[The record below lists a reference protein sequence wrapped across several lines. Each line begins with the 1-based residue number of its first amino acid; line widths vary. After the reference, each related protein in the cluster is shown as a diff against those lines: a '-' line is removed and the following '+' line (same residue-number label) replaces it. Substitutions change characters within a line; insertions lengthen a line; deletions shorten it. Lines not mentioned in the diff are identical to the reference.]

1 MVILNQNLID
11 KKLINIKV
19 GLLYSENYTFIP
31 LLYDKKD
38 IIFQTPKL
46 YTQYGINDKYDK
58 NFIDLSF
65 RNNINDDTINTF
77 HKNMDIIYSKVNSKY
92 KKFNTINYLK
102 KNENDKDIYMRLKIQ
117 DNILIFDQNKN
128 KLNHIIP
135 NIYGNFI
142 IHLQGV
148 WIIDNDIY
156 FQWYLL
162 QAKIDMPLYLDKYS
176 FVDNTAQSLA
186 PRPPPP
192 PPLPPHNF
200 KLKIASTN
208 NNNNIDNKMNN
219 KKKKIIIKK
228 DINVPSLNDIKNA
241 LNNLKSINN

>member
-1 MVILNQNLID
+1 MEDYGLD
-11 KKLINIKV
+11 SKKIKE
-19 GLLYSENYTFIP
+19 LTDFLP

-65 RNNINDDTINTF
+65 RNYINDDTINIF

-128 KLNHIIP
+128 KLNHITP
-135 NIYGNFI
+135 NTYGNFI

-162 QAKIDMPLYLDKYS
+162 FEFAKSRSDFPAYSKKSREILTLID
-176 FVDNTAQSLA
+176 Q
-186 PRPPPP
+186 RQ
-192 PPLPPHNF
+192 
-200 KLKIASTN
+200 
-208 NNNNIDNKMNN
+208 
-219 KKKKIIIKK
+219 
-228 DINVPSLNDIKNA
+228 
-241 LNNLKSINN
+241 